1 MHRGLTVADG
11 AQMRELLR
19 EGAVFRG
26 CSFDGADLG
35 GLYAEELVFQ
45 DCSLR
50 GTNLSDLAC
59 EGLYACRLQPGGG
72 LPGEGGHPRGRA
84 FAQQLPIGKLQGRQ
98 AQHVPAG
105 GV

>member
-35 GLYAEELVFQ
+35 GP
-45 DCSLR
+45 LR
-50 GTNLSDLAC
+50 RGAGVP
-59 EGLYACRLQPGGG
+59 GLLPPWNQTIG
-72 LPGEGGHPRGRA
+72 LG
-84 FAQQLPIGKLQGRQ
+84 L
-98 AQHVPAG
+98 
-105 GV
+105 